1 MKFGQDFQAALRR
14 EEYPREWVDSAIPYK
29 KLKKCIK
36 RVQQE
41 LQSLGL
47 DQETLNLLWQHVGR
61 NTESDSDGCRPDRLL
76 QYGVNG
82 NEQVTF
88 TPKLTI
94 AIDPSDGS
102 PMDAWLSPATRRHLH
117 RLARSTKSTVA
128 KIDGPSESMDGD
140 ADGVGEA
147 SQPLDNDQV
156 TSGDEKPLPTSG
168 RPRSRTHELETI
180 EIPLTSDSEFFQILR
195 RELVNLE
202 SLQSKEQSSIQSE
215 IQQLGQDL
223 RNLKLSK
230 KKRSKEELEAWRR
243 IFELY
248 TDAQVF
254 LSSHEVDAGARDVAK
269 AQNQLQYFTNTLSSS
284 SSSSS
289 TSPKSL
295 GKGATVAL
303 DRFIKINLDLLR
315 LMKFQDINR
324 TALNK
329 IMKKFD
335 KRTALHARAAI
346 PDSLKSNSL
355 VSKDLA
361 KATCFTISEELLQ
374 VIPQLND
381 YLCPVCFSISY
392 KPVRLGCGHVFCIR
406 CLIVLQRANQD
417 NCPLCRTG
425 VVMAA
430 DAGMSISPPTSPFPI
445 LTVRRQYRQRSQALP
460 RAEFQGRSTGEAEGK
475 RDGGRD
481 RAVRGDVR
489 ETYEMYCDVTL
500 EISSFPSNM
509 LKNVWR
515 SVRCKLGGFR
525 CNIYGVLVSISKIPK
540 SVWRSTRGSMRR

>member
-14 EEYPREWVDSAIPYK
+14 EEYPREWVDSAVPYK

-36 RVQQE
+36 RVQRE

-47 DQETLNLLWQHVGR
+47 DQETLNSLWQHVGR
-61 NTESDSDGCRPDRLL
+61 STESDSDGCRPDRLL
-76 QYGVNG
+76 QYGMNG
-82 NEQVTF
+82 NEHLKF

-117 RLARSTKSTVA
+117 RLARSPKSTVTEI
-128 KIDGPSESMDGD
+128 KGNVTRPNGD
-140 ADGVGEA
+140 ASGVGEE
-147 SQPLDNDQV
+147 SQPSDTDQP
-156 TSGDEKPLPTSG
+156 TSGDEKPLSTSG
-168 RPRSRTHELETI
+168 RPRSRTHDLETI

-195 RELVNLE
+195 RELANLE
-202 SLQSKEQSSIQSE
+202 SLQSKEQCSIQAE

-223 RNLKLSK
+223 RSLKLSK
-230 KKRSKEELEAWRR
+230 KRRSKEELEAWRR

-269 AQNQLQYFTNTLSSS
+269 AQKQLQYFNNTLASSS

-289 TSPKSL
+289 SPKSL
-295 GKGATVAL
+295 GKDATVAL

-324 TALNK
+324 TAITK

-346 PDSLKSNSL
+346 PDSLNSNSL
-355 VSKDLA
+355 ISKDLA
-361 KATCFTISEELLQ
+361 QATCYTISEELLQ

-392 KPVRLGCGHVFCIR
+392 KPVRLSCGHVFCIR
-406 CLIVLQRANQD
+406 CLIVLQRAEQD
-417 NCPLCRTG
+417 KCPLCRTG

-430 DAGMSISPPTSPFPI
+430 DAGTSLSTPTSHMPI
-445 LTVRRQYRQRSQALP
+445 LTVCRQH
-460 RAEFQGRSTGEAEGK
+460 
-475 RDGGRD
+475 
-481 RAVRGDVR
+481 
-489 ETYEMYCDVTL
+489 
-500 EISSFPSNM
+500 
-509 LKNVWR
+509 
-515 SVRCKLGGFR
+515 
-525 CNIYGVLVSISKIPK
+525 
-540 SVWRSTRGSMRR
+540 